1 MSKKLVAYF
10 SASGVTAKAA
20 EKLAKAADADLFEIK
35 PVQPYTRAD
44 LDWMNK
50 KSRSSV
56 EMADKS
62 SRPEIAEKV
71 SNMADYDVIFV
82 GFPIWWYVAPTI
94 INTFLEQYDLSGKKI
109 VLFATSGGSGFGK
122 TVENLKGSVA
132 ADTVIKE
139 GKLLNGSIS
148 EAELR
153 AWTKEIAEQGVASLE
168 ESYIYQMCLWVLTSH
183 FISYKINDTV
193 RIKKEHGNEQI
204 RETKSKRK

>member
-50 KSRSSV
+50 KSRSSI

-62 SRPEIAEKV
+62 SRPEIAEKL

-122 TVENLKGSVA
+122 TVENLKGSVV

-153 AWTKEIAEQGVASLE
+153 AWTKEIAE
-168 ESYIYQMCLWVLTSH
+168 
-183 FISYKINDTV
+183 
-193 RIKKEHGNEQI
+193 
-204 RETKSKRK
+204 

>member
-20 EKLAKAADADLFEIK
+20 EKLAK
-35 PVQPYTRAD
+35 
-44 LDWMNK
+44 
-50 KSRSSV
+50 
-56 EMADKS
+56 
-62 SRPEIAEKV
+62 
-71 SNMADYDVIFV
+71 
-82 GFPIWWYVAPTI
+82 
-94 INTFLEQYDLSGKKI
+94 
-109 VLFATSGGSGFGK
+109 
-122 TVENLKGSVA
+122 A